1 MISIK
6 IVKNRIVHEP
16 SPHKCFKIQ
25 PLTSYQVSRI
35 LLIMAQ
41 TLTFIFVG
49 LLAFGT
55 LIRLWLGSRQISF
68 VQAHREKV
76 PDAFVNNITL
86 DAHQKAADYSSAKTK
101 IVLVEVI
108 VQALLLFALTIG
120 GGLQWIDTF
129 WMGLLPNHEIF
140 RGALVICS
148 ALLISSLIDLP
159 FDYYKTFVIDEQ
171 FGFNKMTRKMFLSD
185 LVKHSIVGLLL
196 GAPIL
201 FAALWLMQGAG
212 EYWWFY
218 LWVVWTVFNIVML
231 AVYPT
236 FIAPLFN
243 KFTPLADEGLKS
255 RIESLLTKCG
265 FKSQGLF
272 VMDGSARS
280 SHGNAYFTGFGSSKR
295 VVFFDTLLERLNV
308 EEIEAVLAHELGHF
322 KHHHVIKRIAMIFF
336 VSFLGLAL
344 LGWLI
349 NQSWFFEGLGVTT
362 ESNYMALLLFMLVSP
377 VFLFLIRPLMASYSR
392 KNEFEADD
400 YAAKNASAN
409 HLIEALVKLYRD
421 NASTLTPDPI
431 HSAFYDS
438 HPPASIRIS
447 KLAAYTS

>member
-1 MISIK
+1 
-6 IVKNRIVHEP
+6 
-16 SPHKCFKIQ
+16 
-25 PLTSYQVSRI
+25 
-35 LLIMAQ
+35 MAH

-49 LLAFGT
+49 LLAFSSM
-55 LIRLWLGSRQISF
+55 IRFWLGSRQISH
-68 VQAHREKV
+68 VQHHRDQV
-76 PDAFVNNITL
+76 PDAFVKNIAL

-101 IVLVEVI
+101 LGLAEMV
-108 VQALLLFALTIG
+108 VQALLLLVFTIG
-120 GGLQWIDTF
+120 GGLQWLDSF
-129 WMGLLPNHEIF
+129 WTAIIPNHEML
-140 RGALVICS
+140 RGAVVICS
-148 ALLISSLIDLP
+148 ALFVSSLIDLP
-159 FDYYKTFVIDEQ
+159 FDYYKTFVVDEQ
-171 FGFNKMTRKMFLSD
+171 FGFNKMTPQMFFTD
-185 LVKHSIVGLLL
+185 LIKHSVVGILL

-212 EYWWFY
+212 QYWWLY
-218 LWVVWTVFNIVML
+218 LWVVWTVFNILML

-243 KFTPLADEGLKS
+243 QFTPLADESLKA
-255 RIESLLTKCG
+255 RIETLLEKCG

-272 VMDGSARS
+272 VMDGSTRS

-295 VVFFDTLLERLNV
+295 VVFFDTLLTRLNT

-322 KHHHVIKRIAMIFF
+322 KHQHVIKRIAMIFF
-336 VSFLGLAL
+336 MSFVGLAL

-349 NQSWFFEGLGVTT
+349 DQSWFFQGLGVTT
-362 ESNYMALLLFMLVSP
+362 ENTYMGLLLFILVSP
-377 VFLFLIRPLMASYSR
+377 VFLFMIRPIMANYSR

-400 YAAKNASAN
+400 YAAKNASAR
-409 HLIEALVKLYRD
+409 HLVEALVKLYRD
-421 NASTLTPDPI
+421 NASTLTPDPL